1 VDLSALLAESAQNT
15 PDIDA
20 LCGRWHI
27 VKTSLAIWRRRS
39 APTITYAR
47 LPGAGV
53 RLSDEIRY
61 LGRRG
66 RSGQLLGVD
75 TQDAAEPRIF
85 HWRGAG
91 WATRW
96 LSSSWCFVDH
106 DPDWRSWA
114 ATYFS
119 ATPFTAA
126 GLDIYGRTP
135 DLDAD
140 MLAEIEARL
149 SRIAPL
155 APLIATLF
163 RPGQKNDS

>member
-1 VDLSALLAESAQNT
+1 VDVSALLAESAQNA

-39 APTITYAR
+39 NPTVTYAR
-47 LPGAGV
+47 LPGEGV

-66 RSGQLLGVD
+66 RPGQLLGVD

-85 HWRGAG
+85 HWRGVG
-91 WATRW
+91 WVTRW
-96 LSSSWCFVDH
+96 LSSSWCFIDH
-106 DPDWRSWA
+106 DPDWRNWA
-114 ATYFS
+114 VTCFS

-126 GLDIYGRTP
+126 GLDIYARTP
-135 DLDAD
+135 GLTGDT
-140 MLAEIEARL
+140 LAEIEARL
-149 SRIAPL
+149 GSIASL
-155 APLIATLF
+155 APLLPNLF
-163 RPGQKNDS
+163 APGQPK

>member
-1 VDLSALLAESAQNT
+1 MDLSALLAESAQGA
-15 PDIDA
+15 PDIEA

-47 LPGAGV
+47 LPGPGV

-66 RSGQLLGVD
+66 RPGQLLGVD

-91 WATRW
+91 CVTRW
-96 LSSSWCFVDH
+96 LTSSWCFVDH
-106 DPDWRSWA
+106 DPGWRIWA
-114 ATYFS
+114 VTYFS

-126 GLDIYGRTP
+126 GLDIYARTP
-135 DLDAD
+135 DLAGDT
-140 MLAEIEARL
+140 LAAIEARL

-155 APLIATLF
+155 APLLQRLF
-163 RPGQKNDS
+163 VPGQKNDS

>member
-1 VDLSALLAESAQNT
+1 MLAESPPTA
-15 PDIDA
+15 PDIAA

-39 APTITYAR
+39 DPTVTYAR
-47 LPGAGV
+47 LPGAGL

-66 RSGQLLGVD
+66 RPGRLLGVD

-85 HWRGAG
+85 HWRGAR
-91 WATRW
+91 WPTRW
-96 LSSSWCFVDH
+96 LSRSWCFVDH
-106 DPDWRSWA
+106 DPEWRIWA
-114 ATYFS
+114 VTCFS

-126 GLDIYGRTP
+126 GLDIYARTP
-135 DLDAD
+135 GLDAGT
-140 MLAEIEARL
+140 LAAIEARL

-155 APLIATLF
+155 APLLQRLF
-163 RPGQKNDS
+163 VPGEKNDS